1 MANSIV
7 AHLSRYLGGEDP
19 DARLAVALACQAT
32 QAGHVCADLDQEAG
46 WGPWAGEM
54 DGRARAGLRARL
66 PEMAIV
72 GGADEQ
78 SPSPPPPPPQGGEGS
93 FARRSAYATT
103 TPLVWDGR
111 RLFLRRYW
119 AYEQQVAHDLQA
131 RVQVPAALGA
141 AMQAALAGRFAD
153 AGQQNAAR
161 IALTHR
167 LAVISGGPGTGK
179 THTLAR
185 IIALLLEENADLR
198 IALAAPTGKAAAR
211 MTEALR
217 AAALCTANIAVAPE
231 GRTLHRLLGMR
242 ADGSG
247 FYHCRE
253 RPLAVDVLVVDEAS
267 MIDLSLM
274 CHLLDALPAAA
285 RLILLGD
292 RDQLAAVE
300 AGAVFAD
307 LCASEQLA
315 SAVATLVT
323 RFRFAGESGIARL
336 AEALRTGDAAG
347 TLARLQSATDDLDW
361 QPRSDTQA
369 LAAAARDGYQ
379 AYREA
384 VVEGLPP
391 GELFESFQ
399 RFRVL
404 CAHRQDVAEINRTL
418 SPPDGLL
425 AQSGTPVMVV
435 KNDPLLR
442 LFNGDIGLVLPDPV
456 DGSLKV
462 CFVSSGDGAAVK
474 PRWIPFARLPDWEV
488 AWAMTVHKS
497 QGSEFER
504 VMLVLPGAVS
514 AVVTRELVY
523 TGVTRAKRHLSLW
536 ATAPV
541 LQAASENRAG
551 RMSGL
556 PGLLF

>member
-7 AHLSRYLGGEDP
+7 AHLSRYLGGADP

-32 QAGHVCADLDQEAG
+32 QTGHVCADLDQEAG

-54 DGRARAGLRARL
+54 DGGARARMRARL
-66 PEMAIV
+66 PELAIV
-72 GGADEQ
+72 GGADEL
-78 SPSPPPPPPQGGEGS
+78 
-93 FARRSAYATT
+93 

-119 AYEQQVAHDLQA
+119 AYEQQVAHDLQTRA
-131 RVQVPAALGA
+131 KVPAALGA
-141 AMQAALAGRFAD
+141 AMQVALVSRFAD

-161 IALTHR
+161 IALNHR

-185 IIALLLEENADLR
+185 IIALLLEENAAWR

-217 AAALCTANIAVAPE
+217 AAGVAAAPE
-231 GRTLHRLLGMR
+231 GQTLHRLLGMR

-247 FYHCRE
+247 FYHCWE

-267 MIDLSLM
+267 MIYLSLM
-274 CHLLDALPAAA
+274 AHLLAALPAAA

-307 LCASEQLA
+307 LCASRQLA
-315 SAVATLVT
+315 PCVATLAT
-323 RFRFAGESGIARL
+323 RFRFAGGSGIGRL

-347 TLARLQSATDDLDW
+347 TLAQLQSATDDLDW
-361 QPRSDTQA
+361 QPRFAPQA
-369 LAAAARDGYQ
+369 LMAAARDGYQ

-384 VVEGLPP
+384 VAAGLPA
-391 GELFESFQ
+391 GELFERFQ

-404 CAHRQDVAEINRTL
+404 CAHRQDVAEINRAL
-418 SPPDGLL
+418 SPPDGVL

-456 DGSLKV
+456 DSTLKV
-462 CFVSSGDGAAVK
+462 CFANTNAGDGASAQ

-504 VMLVLPGAVS
+504 VMLVLPGMVS

-536 ATAPV
+536 ATAAV

-551 RMSGL
+551 CMSGL
-556 PGLLF
+556 PEKLNSV